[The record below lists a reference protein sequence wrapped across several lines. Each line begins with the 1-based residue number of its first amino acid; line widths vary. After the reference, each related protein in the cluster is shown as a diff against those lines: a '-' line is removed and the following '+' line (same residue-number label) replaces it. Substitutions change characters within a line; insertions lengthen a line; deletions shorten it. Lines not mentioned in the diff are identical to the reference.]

1 MILVTGATGN
11 TGRAIVGGLLA
22 AGASV
27 RAMVRRTEQA
37 GIFPAGVDVVV
48 ADMGRADS
56 LPAAVEGI
64 DQMLLISPLDPSL
77 VEMQGRMTAVARSGG
92 VRRIVKIS
100 TEIADP
106 QSEALIGR
114 WHGLAEREVEATGL
128 AFFHLR
134 PCNFMQNLYTFAA
147 EIASSDSFAS
157 PLGAARISLV
167 DVGDLAAVAVAA
179 LLKRELRNGFTVV
192 TGDDRPTYPEFA
204 DLLSTELGRPIK
216 HVPVAAQDV
225 LKHFLVTGMPLW
237 KANELV
243 TMYAYL
249 QDPLHTGTTDSV
261 RHFTG
266 RRARAFGDFV
276 TEYAARL
283 AAVQKPQG

>member
-1 MILVTGATGN
+1 MILVTGATGD
-11 TGRAIVGGLLA
+11 TGRAVIRGLLA

-27 RAMVRRTEQA
+27 RAMVRRAEQA
-37 GIFPAGVDVVV
+37 GIFPTGVDVVV

-77 VEMQGRMTAVARSGG
+77 VEMQGRMAAVARSGG

-106 QSEALIGR
+106 RSEASIGR
-114 WHGLAEREVEATGL
+114 WHGLAEREVEETGL

-134 PCNFMQNLYTFAA
+134 PCNFMQNLYTFTA
-147 EIASSDSFAS
+147 EIASSNSFSS

-179 LLKRELRNGFTVV
+179 LLKRELRSGFTVV
-192 TGDDRPTYPEFA
+192 TGGDRPTYAEFA
-204 DLLSTELGRPIK
+204 DLLSTALGRPVR
-216 HVPVAAQDV
+216 HLPVAPQDA
-225 LKHFLVTGMPLW
+225 LKHFLATGMPPW

-243 TMYAYL
+243 RMYAYL
-249 QDPLHTGTTDSV
+249 QDPLHTQTTDTV
-261 RHFTG
+261 PHFTG
-266 RRARAFGDFV
+266 RNPREFQHFV

-283 AAVQKPQG
+283 AAGENQHG